1 MKPRDNESSRHP
13 GITFHKMPVAAGF
26 VGFVFAA
33 GIVAIAFIG
42 LPVSKWFVLASVI
55 GGIAVL
61 GIIRLVH
68 RLRPRTEEE
77 ELQLNV
83 GRQTRQP

>member
-1 MKPRDNESSRHP
+1 
-13 GITFHKMPVAAGF
+13 MPIAAGF
-26 VGFVFAA
+26 VGFIFAA
-33 GIVAIAFIG
+33 GIVAIALLG

-55 GGIAVL
+55 AGIGVL
-61 GIIRLVH
+61 GIIRLLH
-68 RLRPRTEEE
+68 RLQPRTEEE

>member
-1 MKPRDNESSRHP
+1 MKQSNDSPRHP

-26 VGFVFAA
+26 FGFVFAA
-33 GIVAIAFIG
+33 GIVAIG
-42 LPVSKWFVLASVI
+42 LLGIPVSKWFVLASVI
-55 GGIAVL
+55 AGVGVL
-61 GIIRLVH
+61 GIIRLLH